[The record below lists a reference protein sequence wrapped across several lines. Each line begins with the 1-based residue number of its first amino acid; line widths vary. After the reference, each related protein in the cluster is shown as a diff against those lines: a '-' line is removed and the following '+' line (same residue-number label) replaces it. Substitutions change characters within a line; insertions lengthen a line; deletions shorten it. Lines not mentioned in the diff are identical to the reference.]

1 MEFGLSEQERKELL
15 KSYRNLLKVSKP
27 YIDQKDKR
35 LIRKAFN
42 LAAEAHKGMRRRSG
56 EPYIFH
62 PVEVAT
68 IAAGEIGLGTTSI
81 VCALLHDVVEDTDYS
96 LEDIRGLF
104 GEKVATI
111 IDGLTKISGIV
122 DNTEVSPSLQA
133 ENFKKIL
140 LTMAED
146 IRVILIK
153 LADRLHN
160 MRTLSALPST
170 KRLKIASETSFL
182 FAPLAH
188 RLGLY
193 AVKSE
198 MEDLVLKYTEPEI
211 FESITQ
217 KLQET
222 EEERNKFIKSFI
234 APLKKKLSETGL
246 EFRILGRTKSI
257 NSIWKKMLRKKIP
270 FEEVYDVFAI
280 RIILDSK
287 REEERLNCWQA
298 YSVIT
303 RTYRPNPDRLRD
315 WVSVPKANG
324 YEALHTTVMS
334 DVGKWVE
341 VQIRSE
347 RMNEIAEKGY
357 AAHWKYKEDYEGIES
372 TLDDWLARIRELL
385 QRSESNALDFLDDFK
400 LTLFTDE
407 IFVYTPKGEM
417 RNMPKNST
425 ALDFAYHIHSDLG
438 NKCIGAKTNHKLV
451 SLDHTLKSGDQV
463 EILTSER
470 QSPKE
475 EWLSFVI
482 TAKAKSQI
490 KQAVKE
496 DKKKLM
502 IRGRNMLERMFLQV
516 KAKTDDRT
524 LNEFIKYSGLNSET
538 ELFLEAAKGNIE
550 VKTVKSFVT
559 LKERSGWLNYL
570 RKPFVRSK
578 VSTAH
583 EVSSEPQKD
592 LNNLKKIELDTSSSI
607 EYKIAECCN
616 PIPGDAV
623 IGFIRTETSL
633 EIHRAN
639 CPNAIRLNSRYGERM
654 KKVKWNSADDI
665 MFKTGIQITGIDKQ
679 GIVRDISKIVSGE
692 LNLNISAF
700 HLEST
705 SASGTFEGTIL
716 LYIDDYEN
724 LKKLISKIRKV
735 DGVRKVYRIRQ

>member
-1 MEFGLSEQERKELL
+1 MEIGLSEQEKKDLL
-15 KSYRNLLKVSKP
+15 KRYRNLLKVSKP
-27 YIDQKDKR
+27 YIDLKDKR

-104 GEKVATI
+104 GDKVAVI

-122 DNTEVSPSLQA
+122 DNTDVSPSLQA

-140 LTMAED
+140 LTMSED

-198 MEDLVLKYTEPEI
+198 MEDLVLKYTEPEV
-211 FESITQ
+211 FLGITQ

-222 EEERNKFIKSFI
+222 EDERNKFIKAFI
-234 APLKKKLSETGL
+234 TPLKKELTETGL
-246 EFRILGRTKSI
+246 NFRIIGRTKSI
-257 NSIWKKMLRKKIP
+257 NSIWNKMLRKKIP

-280 RIILDSK
+280 RVILDSK
-287 REEERLNCWQA
+287 RDEERVDCWQA

-357 AAHWKYKEDYEGIES
+357 AAHWKYKEDHEGIES
-372 TLDDWLARIRELL
+372 TLDDWLSRIRELL

-417 RNMPKNST
+417 RNLPKNST
-425 ALDFAYHIHSDLG
+425 ALDFAYHIHTDLG
-438 NKCIGAKTNHKLV
+438 NKCIGAKVNHKLV
-451 SLDHTLKSGDQV
+451 SLNHGLKSGDQI
-463 EILTSER
+463 EI
-470 QSPKE
+470 
-475 EWLSFVI
+475 
-482 TAKAKSQI
+482 
-490 KQAVKE
+490 
-496 DKKKLM
+496 
-502 IRGRNMLERMFLQV
+502 
-516 KAKTDDRT
+516 
-524 LNEFIKYSGLNSET
+524 
-538 ELFLEAAKGNIE
+538 
-550 VKTVKSFVT
+550 
-559 LKERSGWLNYL
+559 
-570 RKPFVRSK
+570 
-578 VSTAH
+578 
-583 EVSSEPQKD
+583 
-592 LNNLKKIELDTSSSI
+592 
-607 EYKIAECCN
+607 
-616 PIPGDAV
+616 
-623 IGFIRTETSL
+623 
-633 EIHRAN
+633 
-639 CPNAIRLNSRYGERM
+639 
-654 KKVKWNSADDI
+654 
-665 MFKTGIQITGIDKQ
+665 
-679 GIVRDISKIVSGE
+679 
-692 LNLNISAF
+692 
-700 HLEST
+700 
-705 SASGTFEGTIL
+705 
-716 LYIDDYEN
+716 
-724 LKKLISKIRKV
+724 
-735 DGVRKVYRIRQ
+735 